1 MGIPIPMVWI
11 GVKEAEENCAESGA
25 LPMTHLP

>member
-11 GVKEAEENCAESGA
+11 GGKEAEENCAESGA
-25 LPMTHLP
+25 LSMTHLP